1 MIYKIVKFEI
11 RPKYIQDRMS
21 NYELKHIRGIPY
33 YLDGTTVKIFDL
45 IAGKPSNNCT
55 AIGSYNATDDSITY
69 FTDWRERIKSNLDS
83 FRGAI
88 TEQERDK
95 LRESI
100 IKPQKQ
106 RKTTR
111 TPRKTTRIK
120 TIKSE

>member
-1 MIYKIVKFEI
+1 
-11 RPKYIQDRMS
+11 MS
-21 NYELKHIRGIPY
+21 TYELKHIRGIPY

-45 IAGKPSNNCT
+45 VAGKPSNNCT
-55 AIGSYNATDDSITY
+55 AIGTYDAATDTITY
-69 FTDWRERIKSNLDS
+69 FTDWRERIKPNLDS

-88 TEQERDK
+88 SAQERDK

-111 TPRKTTRIK
+111 APRKTTRG
-120 TIKSE
+120 KSTKGE